1 MLVHQRVYIYIPSIE
16 KCSQKEAT
24 SKKPKE
30 PEARS
35 QKPKASQKKTG
46 KKTGAK
52 KKHTAPMESDGQ
64 PGSRT
69 ARFLHRKITA
79 DANLESEPTT
89 NSQTSPNHHHHQQQQ
104 HHHPETHSSLYDLA
118 GGLQAPLGLSVVGP
132 TLAAD
137 FSSAVAM
144 AKLWGHW
151 GHNHAALGWCTSAAG
166 FLPPIH
172 LAHSWP
178 NCSHLSILHTY
189 MYIVICIY
197 VNMYIYICVY
207 IYITYLCIYVNIYI
221 YV

>member
-1 MLVHQRVYIYIPSIE
+1 MAIFNCYVSSPEGIYIYTLHRKMQPEGSH
-16 KCSQKEAT
+16 KQEA
-24 SKKPKE
+24 E
-30 PEARS
+30 GARS

-89 NSQTSPNHHHHQQQQ
+89 NSQTSPNHHHQQQQ

-144 AKLWGHW
+144 AKL
-151 GHNHAALGWCTSAAG
+151 
-166 FLPPIH
+166 
-172 LAHSWP
+172 
-178 NCSHLSILHTY
+178 
-189 MYIVICIY
+189 
-197 VNMYIYICVY
+197 
-207 IYITYLCIYVNIYI
+207 
-221 YV
+221 

>member
-1 MLVHQRVYIYIPSIE
+1 
-16 KCSQKEAT
+16 
-24 SKKPKE
+24 
-30 PEARS
+30 
-35 QKPKASQKKTG
+35 
-46 KKTGAK
+46 
-52 KKHTAPMESDGQ
+52 MESDGQ

-197 VNMYIYICVY
+197 VNMYIYNICVY
-207 IYITYLCIYVNIYI
+207 IYI
-221 YV
+221 

>member
-1 MLVHQRVYIYIPSIE
+1 
-16 KCSQKEAT
+16 
-24 SKKPKE
+24 
-30 PEARS
+30 
-35 QKPKASQKKTG
+35 
-46 KKTGAK
+46 
-52 KKHTAPMESDGQ
+52 MESDGR

-104 HHHPETHSSLYDLA
+104 HPETHSSLYDLA

-172 LAHSWP
+172 FAHSWP

-197 VNMYIYICVY
+197 VNMYIYINTHIYIYNLFMYICKY
-207 IYITYLCIYVNIYI
+207 IYMYNLFIYIRIYKIIIYIT
-221 YV
+221 